1 MKNILKKWQKE
12 AKKKNKNKHQW
23 GWFVNPNAGNV
34 EYNNAFFNHVTGAD
48 GGDTSAL
55 VSAAAGGEGLG
66 ESMKQETV
74 TLHYDD
80 IEVEGNYGPLDWET
94 GFPKYEYH
102 ELIDYDYEV
111 DKDEVFEE
119 LWEMAFETPSK
130 LPEAEGIS
138 EEELEAYIDTNFYEL
153 FEKHYDELLERF
165 YERAEEEANDKYI
178 YDEYKYMESID
189 LAEALNSID
198 AKTCNKFDLVN
209 SYHAASLTEAKKQKL
224 ATLIKKGA
232 SAHKL
237 AEFFDDNSDWQ
248 IGLELFADNGK
259 EYKVVSVLEDREVD
273 GYELS
278 VVSAIGN
285 EASNADEEVYFVL
298 LDSDIEWGP
307 VETSE
312 EALEWA
318 SDVQDGYYNTEE
330 DNFDYDDDIDFT
342 DLYGAHGEYD
352 DDYGVQKRPSMK
364 ESAEDGQLDRNSDA
378 EGNGRVKTF
387 KLNGTTYKVSKL
399 EDSFGKGGYVARWE
413 DDSDNGL
420 GYNNRGWISFDKN
433 SYALHN
439 EASKPIKDFMYVV
452 SAHDRRPTKSVA
464 DKLIATAVSMFG
476 DDAVDTDSLDKK
488 VGENLITEDWKDSS
502 RYCVVTKMP
511 PKFENILQ
519 GTSNDFDTAER
530 IAIDAMKRYASSPW
544 EDDDRKIEAIE
555 NMLILD
561 KNADPGSKEY
571 AQVTL
576 RMEKV
581 MDRLVD
587 KIDPTDGLRES
598 AMSELYLEVQ
608 EAGGLDAWI
617 KDAKERMKRISRD
630 LYLLDT
636 QARREINAGGAFDSV
651 EELEDAI
658 EAEQR
663 EYNELKSKYDVV
675 VSSTTDNTRSS
686 KFMNKSSNML
696 SSIRSSRGNQGSKLT
711 ESSMSR
717 NDMIDWIDD
726 NYNTDENYE
735 KLDDAISMIGYDADY
750 IDDSDREEG
759 MYANFSDEEL
769 SSIIYILKAREA
781 NSSPRQSSK
790 IKSDFTNMS
799 REEMIDWLEDNW
811 NTNEGYKQLNAA
823 IDAIGYDSDHI
834 DDSDEEEGM
843 YANFSDEDLENII
856 SVLKT
861 GRTKDG
867 HDTSV
872 KPQRIPMTDKKAKD
886 IFKLALNDLGRAVEI
901 DKGTGSAL
909 AMYNVMI
916 DGKEYQV
923 QIYRMG

>member
-130 LPEAEGIS
+130 LPETEGMS
-138 EEELEAYIDTNFYEL
+138 EEEIEAYIDTNFYEL

-259 EYKVVSVLEDREVD
+259 EYKVVSVLDDREVD

-278 VVSAIGN
+278 VVGAVGN

-298 LDSDIEWGP
+298 LDSDVEWGP
-307 VETSE
+307 VETAE

-352 DDYGVQKRPSMK
+352 DDYDVQKRHSMK
-364 ESAEDGQLDRNSDA
+364 ESNQSLSSMSRREMIDWIDNNYNTDENYEKLRNAISIIGYDADYIDDSDSKEGMYANFSDEELSSIIHILETREANSSPRQSSKIKSDFTNMSRKEMIDWLDDNWNTDEGYEQLDAAIEAVGYDTEHLDDSDRE
-378 EGNGRVKTF
+378 EGMYANFSNEDLSKIIHILKKGWRIKEGYNTEGDERVKTF

-399 EDSFGKGGYVARWE
+399 EDSLGKGGYVARWE

-433 SYALHN
+433 SYVLHN

-452 SAHDRRPTKSVA
+452 SAHDRQPKKSVV
-464 DKLIATAVSMFG
+464 DKLIATTVSMFG
-476 DDAVDTDSLDKK
+476 DDAVDTGSLDKK

-502 RYCVVTKMP
+502 RYHVVTKMP

-561 KNADPGSKEY
+561 KNADPSSKDY
-571 AQVTL
+571 AQATS
-576 RMEKV
+576 RMERV

-598 AMSELYLEVQ
+598 AMSELDIEIQ
-608 EAGGLDAWI
+608 SAGGLDAWI
-617 KDAKERMKRISRD
+617 KATKEKLKRISKD
-630 LYLLDT
+630 LYFLDT

-663 EYNELKSKYDVV
+663 EYNELKDKYNYVI
-675 VSSTTDNTRSS
+675 ST
-686 KFMNKSSNML
+686 K
-696 SSIRSSRGNQGSKLT
+696 
-711 ESSMSR
+711 
-717 NDMIDWIDD
+717 
-726 NYNTDENYE
+726 
-735 KLDDAISMIGYDADY
+735 
-750 IDDSDREEG
+750 
-759 MYANFSDEEL
+759 
-769 SSIIYILKAREA
+769 
-781 NSSPRQSSK
+781 
-790 IKSDFTNMS
+790 
-799 REEMIDWLEDNW
+799 
-811 NTNEGYKQLNAA
+811 
-823 IDAIGYDSDHI
+823 
-834 DDSDEEEGM
+834 
-843 YANFSDEDLENII
+843 
-856 SVLKT
+856 V
-861 GRTKDG
+861 
-867 HDTSV
+867 
-872 KPQRIPMTDKKAKD
+872 
-886 IFKLALNDLGRAVEI
+886 
-901 DKGTGSAL
+901 
-909 AMYNVMI
+909 
-916 DGKEYQV
+916 
-923 QIYRMG
+923 

>member
-12 AKKKNKNKHQW
+12 ARKKNKNKHQW

-130 LPEAEGIS
+130 LPEAEGMS

-153 FEKHYDELLERF
+153 FEKHYDELLEIF

-224 ATLIKKGA
+224 ATLIKKGV
-232 SAHKL
+232 SAYKL

-298 LDSDIEWGP
+298 LDSDVEWGP
-307 VETSE
+307 VETAE

-318 SDVQDGYYNTEE
+318 SDVQDGYYSDGEDYEE

-352 DDYGVQKRPSMK
+352 DDYEVQKRHSMK
-364 ESAEDGQLDRNSDA
+364 ESNESLSSMSRREMIDWIDDNYNTDENYEKLDNAISMIGYDADYIDDSDREEGMYANFSDEDLNNIIRVLNTGKVPEGASTSPRPSNKLDKIDASMSRSDMIDWLDDNWNTDEGYEQLDAAIEAIGYDTEHLDDSDSK
-378 EGNGRVKTF
+378 EGMYANFSDEDLSNIIHILKKGWRVEEGYNAAGNERVKTF
-387 KLNGTTYKVSKL
+387 KLNGITYKVSKL
-399 EDSFGKGGYVARWE
+399 EDSLGKGGYVARWE

-452 SAHDRRPTKSVA
+452 SAHDRRPKKSVV
-464 DKLIATAVSMFG
+464 DKLIATTVSMFG
-476 DDAVDTDSLDKK
+476 DDAVDTGSLDKQ

-502 RYCVVTKMP
+502 RYRVVTKMP

-519 GTSNDFDTAER
+519 GMSNDFDVAER

-544 EDDDRKIEAIE
+544 EDDDSKIEAIE
-555 NMLILD
+555 NMLIID
-561 KNADPGSKEY
+561 NNADPSSKDY

-576 RMEKV
+576 RMGRA

-598 AMSELYLEVQ
+598 AMSELDVEIQ
-608 EAGGLDAWI
+608 SAGGLDAWI
-617 KDAKERMKRISRD
+617 KDAEKRLKRISKD
-630 LYLLDT
+630 LYFLDT
-636 QARREINAGGAFDSV
+636 QARKEINAGGAFDSV
-651 EELEDAI
+651 GELEDAI

-663 EYNELKSKYDVV
+663 EYNELKDKYD
-675 VSSTTDNTRSS
+675 
-686 KFMNKSSNML
+686 
-696 SSIRSSRGNQGSKLT
+696 
-711 ESSMSR
+711 
-717 NDMIDWIDD
+717 
-726 NYNTDENYE
+726 Y
-735 KLDDAISMIGYDADY
+735 
-750 IDDSDREEG
+750 
-759 MYANFSDEEL
+759 
-769 SSIIYILKAREA
+769 
-781 NSSPRQSSK
+781 
-790 IKSDFTNMS
+790 
-799 REEMIDWLEDNW
+799 
-811 NTNEGYKQLNAA
+811 
-823 IDAIGYDSDHI
+823 
-834 DDSDEEEGM
+834 
-843 YANFSDEDLENII
+843 II
-856 SVLKT
+856 S
-861 GRTKDG
+861 TK
-867 HDTSV
+867 V
-872 KPQRIPMTDKKAKD
+872 
-886 IFKLALNDLGRAVEI
+886 
-901 DKGTGSAL
+901 
-909 AMYNVMI
+909 
-916 DGKEYQV
+916 
-923 QIYRMG
+923 

>member
-80 IEVEGNYGPLDWET
+80 IEVEGNYGPLDWQT

-102 ELIDYDYEV
+102 ETIDYDYEV

-119 LWEMAFETPSK
+119 LWEMALETPSK
-130 LPEAEGIS
+130 MPEGEGMS

-153 FEKHYDELLERF
+153 FEKYNKELLERF
-165 YERAEEEANDKYI
+165 RERAEEEANDKYI

-232 SAHKL
+232 SAYKL

-298 LDSDIEWGP
+298 LDSDVEWGP

-318 SDVQDGYYNTEE
+318 SDVQDGYYSDDEDHEE
-330 DNFDYDDDIDFT
+330 DNFDYDDDIDFI

-352 DDYGVQKRPSMK
+352 DDYEVQKRHSMK
-364 ESAEDGQLDRNSDA
+364 ESNESLPSMSRREMIDWIDDNYNTDENYEKLDNAISMIGYDADYIDDSDREEGMYANFSDEELNNIIRVLNTGKVPEGASTSPRQSSKLDKIDASMSRREMIDWLDDNWNTDEGYEQLDAAIEAIGYDTEHLDDSDSK
-378 EGNGRVKTF
+378 EGMYANFSDGDLNNIIHILKKGWRIKEGYNAAGNERVKTF

-399 EDSFGKGGYVARWE
+399 EDSLGKGGYVARWE

-433 SYALHN
+433 SYVLHN
-439 EASKPIKDFMYVV
+439 EASKPVKDFMYVV
-452 SAHDRRPTKSVA
+452 SAHDRQPKKSVV
-464 DKLIATAVSMFG
+464 DKLIATTVSMFG
-476 DDAVDTDSLDKK
+476 DDAVDTGSFDKE
-488 VGENLITEDWKDSS
+488 VEENLITEDWKDSS
-502 RYCVVTKMP
+502 RYRVVTKMP

-519 GTSNDFDTAER
+519 GTSDDFDTAER

-571 AQVTL
+571 AQVTS
-576 RMEKV
+576 RMERV

-598 AMSELYLEVQ
+598 AMSELDVEIQ
-608 EAGGLDAWI
+608 SAGGLDAWI
-617 KDAKERMKRISRD
+617 KATKEKLKRISKD
-630 LYLLDT
+630 LYFLDT

-663 EYNELKSKYDVV
+663 EYNELKDRYNYVI
-675 VSSTTDNTRSS
+675 ST
-686 KFMNKSSNML
+686 K
-696 SSIRSSRGNQGSKLT
+696 
-711 ESSMSR
+711 
-717 NDMIDWIDD
+717 
-726 NYNTDENYE
+726 
-735 KLDDAISMIGYDADY
+735 
-750 IDDSDREEG
+750 
-759 MYANFSDEEL
+759 
-769 SSIIYILKAREA
+769 
-781 NSSPRQSSK
+781 
-790 IKSDFTNMS
+790 
-799 REEMIDWLEDNW
+799 
-811 NTNEGYKQLNAA
+811 
-823 IDAIGYDSDHI
+823 
-834 DDSDEEEGM
+834 
-843 YANFSDEDLENII
+843 
-856 SVLKT
+856 V
-861 GRTKDG
+861 
-867 HDTSV
+867 
-872 KPQRIPMTDKKAKD
+872 
-886 IFKLALNDLGRAVEI
+886 
-901 DKGTGSAL
+901 
-909 AMYNVMI
+909 
-916 DGKEYQV
+916 
-923 QIYRMG
+923 

>member
-55 VSAAAGGEGLG
+55 VSAAAGGEGIG
-66 ESMKQETV
+66 ESMKQELV

-80 IEVEGNYGPLDWET
+80 IKVEGNYGPLDWET

-130 LPEAEGIS
+130 LPEAEGMS

-209 SYHAASLTEAKKQKL
+209 SYHAASLTEAKKKQL

-232 SAHKL
+232 GALKL

-259 EYKVVSVLEDREVD
+259 EYKVVSVLDDREVD

-278 VVSAIGN
+278 VVSAVGN
-285 EASNADEEVYFVL
+285 EASNADEEAYFVL

-307 VETSE
+307 VDTAE

-318 SDVQDGYYNTEE
+318 SDVQDGYYTQE
-330 DNFDYDDDIDFT
+330 DSLDYDDDYDT
-342 DLYGAHGEYD
+342 DWID
-352 DDYGVQKRPSMK
+352 DDYYNESLQDVQRKKRARVRQGNQKSKLTESSMSRNDMIAWIEDNYNTDENYEELEGAISMIGFDPDYIDDSDSK
-364 ESAEDGQLDRNSDA
+364 EGMYANFSDEDLSNLIHILRAGKVLKRVNSSPRQSSKLDKIDASMSRSDMIDWLEDNWNTDEGYEQLDAAIEAIGYDTEHLDDSDDEEGMYANFSDEDLRSIIHILIKGRRIEEGYNA
-378 EGNGRVKTF
+378 EGDERVKTF
-387 KLNGTTYKVSKL
+387 KLNGITYKVSKL
-399 EDSFGKGGYVARWE
+399 EDSLGKGGYVARWE

-433 SYALHN
+433 SYVLHN

-476 DDAVDTDSLDKK
+476 DYDTDSFNKE
-488 VGENLITEDWKDSS
+488 VEENLITEDWKDTF
-502 RYCVVTKMP
+502 RYHVVTMMP
-511 PKFENILQ
+511 PNSENILQ
-519 GTSNDFDTAER
+519 GMSNDFNSAER
-530 IAIDAMKRYASSPW
+530 IAIDAMKRYANNPW
-544 EDDDRKIEAIE
+544 EDADRKIEAIE

-561 KNADPGSKEY
+561 KNADPDSKDY
-571 AQVTL
+571 AQVTS
-576 RMEKV
+576 RMERV

-587 KIDPTDGLRES
+587 KIDPTDGIRES
-598 AMSELYLEVQ
+598 AMSELYLEIQ

-630 LYLLDT
+630 LHFLDT
-636 QARREINAGGAFDSV
+636 QARKEINAGGAFDSV

-658 EAEQR
+658 EAEQQ
-663 EYNELKSKYDVV
+663 EYNELKSKYNYVI
-675 VSSTTDNTRSS
+675 ST
-686 KFMNKSSNML
+686 K
-696 SSIRSSRGNQGSKLT
+696 
-711 ESSMSR
+711 
-717 NDMIDWIDD
+717 
-726 NYNTDENYE
+726 
-735 KLDDAISMIGYDADY
+735 
-750 IDDSDREEG
+750 
-759 MYANFSDEEL
+759 
-769 SSIIYILKAREA
+769 
-781 NSSPRQSSK
+781 
-790 IKSDFTNMS
+790 
-799 REEMIDWLEDNW
+799 
-811 NTNEGYKQLNAA
+811 
-823 IDAIGYDSDHI
+823 
-834 DDSDEEEGM
+834 
-843 YANFSDEDLENII
+843 
-856 SVLKT
+856 V
-861 GRTKDG
+861 
-867 HDTSV
+867 
-872 KPQRIPMTDKKAKD
+872 
-886 IFKLALNDLGRAVEI
+886 
-901 DKGTGSAL
+901 
-909 AMYNVMI
+909 
-916 DGKEYQV
+916 
-923 QIYRMG
+923 